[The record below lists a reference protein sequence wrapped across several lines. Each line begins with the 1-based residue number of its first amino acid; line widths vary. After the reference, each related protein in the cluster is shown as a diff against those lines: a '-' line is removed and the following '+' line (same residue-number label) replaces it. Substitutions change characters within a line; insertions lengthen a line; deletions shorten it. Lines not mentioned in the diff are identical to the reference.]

1 MLFQRIV
8 QGDEE
13 LWREAFLA
21 DLERGFEPLGL
32 GLESAYLV
40 VNDRN
45 HRSESTPI
53 RPQCQD

>member
-1 MLFQRIV
+1 
-8 QGDEE
+8 
-13 LWREAFLA
+13 
-21 DLERGFEPLGL
+21 LGL

>member
-1 MLFQRIV
+1 
-8 QGDEE
+8 
-13 LWREAFLA
+13 
-21 DLERGFEPLGL
+21 LGL

-45 HRSESTPI
+45 HRSESIPI